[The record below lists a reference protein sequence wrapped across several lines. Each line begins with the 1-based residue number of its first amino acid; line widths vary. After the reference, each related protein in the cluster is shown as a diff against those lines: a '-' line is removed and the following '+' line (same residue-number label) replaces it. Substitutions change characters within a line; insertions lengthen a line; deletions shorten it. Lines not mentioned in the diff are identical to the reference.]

1 MFRRIM
7 VANRGEVA
15 HRVYQTAK
23 KMGIDVC
30 YVYSEPD
37 QELQFLQEA
46 ADSRCIGGIRAYL
59 DGEALIAAAQ
69 EMKCSAIHP
78 GWGFLSENPTFA
90 TQVEAVGIRFIG
102 PKPSSMRRMSDKA
115 KARETMRAFGLPPI
129 PGVDRS
135 LFTLDDVMEAAQE
148 IGYPLLL
155 KAVSGGGG
163 RGMRKVFNE
172 SELESSFLEA
182 SAEAQSAFG
191 DASLYMEKLILRG
204 RHIEFQILSDG
215 KRVLIVGERECSI
228 QRRHQ
233 KLLEETPSVVVDQ
246 KQRASLSKQI
256 EEAVLKLGYLGAG
269 TIEMLR
275 DDDGSIYFMEMNT
288 RLQVEHTITE
298 ETWNIDLVEQQL
310 RVACHQPLSWE
321 GKQEGHSI
329 QCRINA
335 EDVSKGFQPS
345 PGELKVWEWPK
356 LEGVRIET
364 HLCTGD
370 HVSPFYDSM
379 LAKVIATAPTR
390 EEAIE
395 LMKTALSQA
404 KIEGVPTTIDFH
416 LSVLEHPKFT
426 SGTYDTKFVEEE
438 LLQ

>member
-15 HRVYQTAK
+15 HRVYQTAI
-23 KMGIDVC
+23 KMGIEIC

-37 QELQFLQEA
+37 KELAFLKDA
-46 ADSRCIGGIRAYL
+46 TDSRCIGGVRSYL
-59 DGEALIAAAQ
+59 DGAAQ
-69 EMKCSAIHP
+69 ITAAKEMKCSAIHP

-90 TQVEAVGIRFIG
+90 TQVEAVGLRFVG

-129 PGVDRS
+129 PGVDS
-135 LFTLDDVMEAAQE
+135 ALHSLDDVQKAAE
-148 IGYPLLL
+148 VIGYPLLL

-163 RGMRKVFNE
+163 RGMRKVFSPE
-172 SELESSFLEA
+172 ELEAAFLEA

-191 DASLYMEKLILRG
+191 DASLYMEKLIQRG
-204 RHIEFQILSDG
+204 RHIEFQVLSDG
-215 KRVLIVGERECSI
+215 ENVLIVGERECSI

-233 KLLEETPSVVVDQ
+233 KLLEETPSVVVSDE
-246 KQRASLSKQI
+246 QREALSAQI
-256 EEAVLKLGYLGAG
+256 AQAVKKLGYVGAG
-269 TIEMLR
+269 TMEMLR

-298 ETWNIDLVEQQL
+298 ETWGIDLVEQQL
-310 RVACHQPLSWE
+310 KIACNQPLAWQGE
-321 GKQEGHSI
+321 QKGHSI

-335 EDVSKGFQPS
+335 EDVSKGFQPV
-345 PGELKVWEWPK
+345 PGHITVWNWPSFD
-356 LEGVRIET
+356 GIRVET
-364 HLCTGD
+364 HLREGD

-379 LAKVIATAPTR
+379 LAKIIATAPTR
-390 EEAIE
+390 VEAIE
-395 LMKTALSQA
+395 LMKKALRQA

-416 LSVLEHPKFT
+416 LSVLEHPKFIE
-426 SGTYDTKFVEEE
+426 GTYDTKFVEEE
-438 LLQ
+438 LL